1 MFRLNAAGALLIAV
15 AFAASCANDESLR
28 RDGPLGP
35 SAQFQEVTVA
45 ASVPLLVVNAPAS
58 IAGSYAVGTA
68 FFGPPLTP
76 SGVTGDVILALDG
89 ANAAGPSTTDACS
102 PLTNGAQVTGKIAL
116 VDRGT
121 CAFVIKVKNAQNSG
135 AIAVIVADNVT
146 QTGPPQGLGGVDPT
160 IAIPSVRISLADGNL
175 IKNELAVG
183 SVNATLQGPG
193 GAEEQL
199 GDVAGD
205 LEATAAANPGT
216 PLSDKAED
224 ALNKV
229 EAARQ
234 KLQQTPP
241 DRQGALGE
249 LEGAVGDLEAAVKDG
264 LLAADGT
271 ALMNQIAGAARLLA
285 EQAIE
290 EARAGGGDAG
300 KITEAE
306 QALAEGDAQR
316 AAGHFKDAVAKY
328 KDAVAKAEGA

>member
-1 MFRLNAAGALLIAV
+1 
-15 AFAASCANDESLR
+15 
-28 RDGPLGP
+28 
-35 SAQFQEVTVA
+35 
-45 ASVPLLVVNAPAS
+45 LLVVNSPAS
-58 IAGSYAVGTA
+58 IAGTYAVGTA
-68 FFGPPLTP
+68 SFGPPLMP
-76 SGVTGDVILALDG
+76 DGITGDVILAQDA
-89 ANAAGPSTTDACS
+89 ANAVGSSTTDACS
-102 PLTNGAQVTGKIAL
+102 PLTNVAQVAGKIAL

-121 CAFVIKVKNAQNSG
+121 CTFVIKVKNAQNSG
-135 AIAVIVADNVT
+135 AIAVIVVDN
-146 QTGPPQGLGGVDPT
+146 QPGPAAGMGGIDPT
-160 IAIPSVRISLADGNL
+160 IAIPSVRISQADGNL

-205 LEATAAANPGT
+205 LEATLAANPGT

-224 ALNKV
+224 ALSKV
-229 EAARQ
+229 EAAQQ

-271 ALMNQIAGAARLLA
+271 ALMNQIAGAARLVA
-285 EQAIE
+285 DQAIE
-290 EARAGGGDAG
+290 EAIAGGGDAG
-300 KITEAE
+300 KITEAQ
-306 QALAEGDAQR
+306 QALAEGDARR